1 MTNITVSEYHT
12 KSPVLFIIFNRTDT
26 TLRVLEQIKKAKP
39 ARLYITADGPRLNR
53 PGEDIACAKAKAEV
67 LKAIDWECELK
78 TLFREENLGPKHAV
92 SSALDWFFEQEE
104 EGIVLEHDCL
114 PANSFFR
121 FCDTLLEKYR
131 EDTRVW
137 LISGRQSFKREK
149 MGQRILLFFAVNKWL
164 GLGQLAQG
172 LENLR

>member
-1 MTNITVSEYHT
+1 MTNSTVSEYHT

-53 PGEDIACAKAKAEV
+53 PGEDVACAKAKAEV

-137 LISGRQSFKREK
+137 LISGSN
-149 MGQRILLFFAVNKWL
+149 LLKGRKWGNASYYFSQL
-164 GLGQLAQG
+164 TNGWGLGQLAQG